1 MKIHL
6 HIERLV
12 LDGVAVDQPRI
23 LREAL
28 AQELTSRL
36 TEGGLSPELRPGGAL
51 PYLRGGAIELGQGS
65 EPESERA
72 GGSSGGG
79 SSSRGAHA
87 PATAKA
93 AEDLRLR

>member
-65 EPESERA
+65 HPARLGTQIA
-72 GGSSGGG
+72 GAVY
-79 SSSRGAHA
+79 RGIGAR
-87 PATAKA
+87 K
-93 AEDLRLR
+93 